1 MIGKR
6 GLFAIAR
13 VIALVTS
20 VCCTS
25 ATAGIDKRVENLHDS
40 HAMATWQEYAIY
52 LIAHELCGS
61 ATGGNDK
68 LWPKY
73 VCASALAELA
83 NNPELYPPQDY
94 PLYAFENSSSQ
105 NAFVTSDAGGANLDV
120 LPMDAGFE
128 ILKGYDDTK
137 PSPSYISR
145 PALGP
150 HAESAVSKSVGR
162 TAIPGPLLLTILA
175 LIGLVAVARR
185 DVSEKVST
193 YLPHGTNSEVATLNP
208 LRHNSSII
216 GGNTR

>member
-1 MIGKR
+1 MIGKG

-13 VIALVTS
+13 LMVLVTT
-20 VCCTS
+20 VWCTFG
-25 ATAGIDKRVENLHDS
+25 TAGTDKRVEDLHGS

-52 LIAHELCGS
+52 LIAHQLCGS
-61 ATGGNDK
+61 ATGGKDK

-73 VCASALAELA
+73 VCASALAELP

-94 PLYAFENSSSQ
+94 PLYAFENSSWQ
-105 NAFVTSDAGGANLDV
+105 NAFVTSDAGGSNLDV

-128 ILKGYDDTK
+128 TLKGHNYTK
-137 PSPSYISR
+137 SSPSYTSR

-150 HAESAVSKSVGR
+150 HAESTASTSVGR
-162 TAIPGPLLLTILA
+162 SEIPGPLLVTILA

-193 YLPHGTNSEVATLNP
+193 YLPHGTNSKVATMNP
-208 LRHNSSII
+208 LRHNSSIV